1 MKLLN
6 KILILGAGMTAAVT
20 SCDLTSPTLSSFDET
35 VVYSNYTLA
44 EYNVFGIYEVFGHTN
59 CHRGRYLPWYGFN
72 TDIELYNSTTKDEKS
87 DIPRYS
93 MTATNSQLNLA
104 NGPYNELMGG
114 VERANL
120 AIQGIRKYGNPEGDA
135 DMAALLGEALCARA
149 LLYTEMLKAY
159 GEVPARF
166 EPIAPETIYLN
177 KSDKDVIYKQ
187 LLADLEEAGRYMR
200 WPGKSAATMT
210 TDRPSLAF
218 AKGLYAR
225 IALMASGYSLRPDEG
240 QVGTGNP
247 GSVRLSSDPEL
258 SKDVLYPKALAALE
272 DVILHSGLSLYGSY
286 EQLWRDFN
294 NMDITAGKEVIYVIP
309 SSDSRGRWN
318 YTFAVRNEGS
328 TVWSPTTSNRGGTA
342 GPVPTLFWKYGAK
355 DSRRDVSCANFL
367 FKKASDGK
375 DKQML
380 SGPNDWYFGKYR
392 FDWMNSVP
400 YTGGNDDGIKP
411 VYMRYSD
418 ILLMAAEIAN
428 ELGHET
434 DAKKWLLEVRA
445 RAYKD
450 DTAAAEAYVSSLS
463 GHDAIFNAIVDERA
477 LEFVGEMLRKNDL
490 IRWNLLKKKMDESKA
505 ELKNFYDRAGDY
517 ASFGPAVWYRY
528 AADGITLQTYGYEKG
543 ELATKDAAPAGE
555 GWMCYTDSKGEAAN
569 YFKFLSDETGGYSES
584 ASKKLDSFYNNDPD
598 AKQWWPIPEATL
610 INSQGTLFND
620 YGF

>member
-328 TVWSPTTSNRGGTA
+328 TIWSPTTSNRGGTA

-428 ELGHET
+428 ELGNET

-543 ELATKDAAPAGE
+543 EVATKDAAPAGE

>member
-428 ELGHET
+428 ELGNET

-543 ELATKDAAPAGE
+543 ELATKDAPPAGE

-569 YFKFLSDETGGYSES
+569 YFKFLSDETGVYSES

>member
-135 DMAALLGEALCARA
+135 EMAALLGEALCARA

-166 EPIAPETIYLN
+166 EPISPETIYLN

-225 IALMASGYSLRPDEG
+225 IALMASGYSLRPDDG

-272 DVILHSGLSLYGSY
+272 DVIEHSGLSLYGSY

-318 YTFAVRNEGS
+318 YTFAIRNEGS

-375 DKQML
+375 DKQMF

-392 FDWMNSVP
+392 FDWMTSVP

-428 ELGHET
+428 ELGNET

-505 ELKNFYDRAGDY
+505 ELKNFFDRTGDY

-528 AADGITLQTYGYEKG
+528 AADGITLETYGYERG
-543 ELATKDAAPAGE
+543 EVATKDAAPAGD
-555 GWMCYTDSKGEAAN
+555 GWICYTNSKGETAN